1 MFRDKSRQRGHPHIQ
16 TKLLE
21 YILLCRVIQCFLIRI
36 PDTLDLDGLSERRIG
51 FIPVGFIVPV
61 ILIGQAV
68 DHGVESVVDLTSGQ
82 QVKCLHVEFVAD
94 ALLVRAGRGDQE
106 EQRLFTG
113 ITGTFG

>member
-68 DHGVESVVDLTSGQ
+68 DYRIKSMVNLAAVQ
-82 QVKCLHVEFVAD
+82 QIKCFHVQFVAD
-94 ALLVRAGRGDQE
+94 AFFVRAGRGNQE
-106 EQRLFTG
+106 E
-113 ITGTFG
+113 